1 MMRFQ
6 GHVLLFLI
14 VLTIASSVA
23 SGRESLQARAGDA
36 LDQARLDDLRR
47 EGFEALYNLDYEV
60 ANRRFKEIARLFP
73 DHPAGPQF
81 LAAALWAQTLN
92 ASRRLQASL
101 YSSDS
106 FYVKS
111 EDQVDPRTVEQFREW
126 TRAARQLAEARLKR
140 DARDVE
146 ALYFLG
152 ATEGLKAAFA
162 AAVERRFMAALGDGS
177 RCVDR
182 HRQVLKL
189 DPGYTDAELTIGLYD
204 YTVGG
209 LPLPIKLLASIGG
222 VRGSKKRGLETLVR
236 VAREGRWARDDAR
249 ALLIVLYKREKR
261 FDDALAMSR
270 ELSAKYPRNYILKM
284 ESADALISQAEVARR
299 ENKTDVASAAERE
312 AFGIFDA
319 LLRDRTEAR
328 NFHLI
333 HFRYGEALFLAG
345 QSERAAREFLAAAS
359 LPGAEQGLV
368 TMARLR
374 AAQSLD
380 LASRRS
386 EALAQYRIVLSRPDV
401 YNSHE
406 EARRGLRE
414 PYKKR

>member
-1 MMRFQ
+1 MMRCR

-14 VLTIASSVA
+14 VLTTASSVA
-23 SGRESLQARAGDA
+23 SGQEPLKARAGDA
-36 LDQARLDDLRR
+36 DADRVRLDGLRK

-73 DHPAGPQF
+73 EHPAGPQF

-92 ASRRLQASL
+92 ESRRLQASL

-106 FYVKS
+106 FYAKS
-111 EDQVDPRTVEQFREW
+111 EDKVDPRTVEQFRVW
-126 TRAARQLAEARLKR
+126 TRAARQLAEVRLRR
-140 DARDVE
+140 DAHDVE

-209 LPLPIKLLASIGG
+209 LPLPVKLLASIGG

-236 VAREGRWARDDAR
+236 VASEGRWARDDAR

-261 FDDALAMSR
+261 FRDALTMSR
-270 ELSAKYPRNYILKM
+270 ELGAKYPRNYLLKL
-284 ESADALISQAEVARR
+284 ESADALISQAALARS
-299 ENKTDVASAAERE
+299 ENKMDVASNAERE
-312 AFGIFDA
+312 AFSIFDA
-319 LLRDRTEAR
+319 LLRDRTAAR
-328 NFHLI
+328 IFDLI
-333 HFRYGEALFLAG
+333 HFRYGEGLLLAG
-345 QSERAAREFLAAAS
+345 QPEHASKEFLATANLA
-359 LPGAEQGLV
+359 GAEQGLT

-380 LASRRS
+380 LASHRS

-414 PYKKR
+414 PYKR